1 MPRSP
6 LAHVGGG
13 RIRVP
18 PLPPSPTVLLLVDVV
33 NPLDFPGAPALAPA
47 AVAAARTTAWLR
59 RRLAAERV
67 QCVYA
72 NDNYGIWHA
81 DFHALWHRCAGLDGA
96 AGEMARALRPRRR
109 DFSLLKPRHSAF
121 YGTAL
126 EELLRQLGCRRLVLA
141 GVAADSCVLFTA
153 MDAYLRGFAVWAP
166 ADCVAAE
173 SDEACERALDLMQR
187 VLKADVRPAREQAL
201 PRRPP

>member
-6 LAHVGGG
+6 LARSGGG
-13 RIRVP
+13 RVRVP
-18 PLPPSPTVLLLVDVV
+18 TLPPSPTVLLLVDMV
-33 NPLDFPGAPALAPA
+33 NPLDFPGAPALAPRA
-47 AVAAARTTAWLR
+47 LAAARTTAWLR
-59 RRLAAERV
+59 RRLSGEGV

-72 NDNYGIWHA
+72 NDNYGSWHA
-81 DFHALWHRCAGLDGA
+81 DFHALWQRCAGLAGP

-126 EELLRQLGCRRLVLA
+126 EELLRQLACRRLVVA

-153 MDAYLRGFAVWAP
+153 MDAYLRGYAVWAP

-173 SDEACERALDLMQR
+173 TDDAGERALGLMQR
-187 VLKADVRPAREQAL
+187 VLKADVRPARAQPL
-201 PRRPP
+201 PRRRP